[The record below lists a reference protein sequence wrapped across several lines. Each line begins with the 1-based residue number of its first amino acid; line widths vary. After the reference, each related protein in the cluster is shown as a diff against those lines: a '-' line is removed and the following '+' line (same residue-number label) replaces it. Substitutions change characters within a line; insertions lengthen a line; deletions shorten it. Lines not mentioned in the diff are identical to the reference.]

1 MPVRLVSGDRPSP
14 RTCANRAEVAGQGPR
29 ISPRGSPPTRV
40 SKVLAPGTNSPPRRS
55 RVAVDRNSQ
64 RTPPCPSPPPSD
76 GDELSRLTFKHNFA
90 RANPG
95 RLSEFYSVG
104 KRPLGEG
111 SFAQVLKASHKETET
126 QYAVKAINVSKIK
139 DRNRFDAEVHIQQQ
153 LDHPHIVK
161 IFEVFHNRTHIQLVM
176 ELCTG
181 GELFDRI
188 VSEAEGREGHAFDEK
203 GAATYMKQ
211 ILGAIHYL
219 HSQNYVHRDI
229 KPENFLLE
237 NSGRDAPI
245 KVIDF
250 GLAKQFVPGS
260 EKMKTKAGT
269 PYYVAPQ
276 VLQGSY
282 DEKCDVWSCGVI
294 CYILLCGYPPF
305 YGEGDD
311 DILRR
316 VRAGRF
322 DFPKADWCDT
332 SEEAKEFIS
341 LMLTFEPDERPSASV
356 LVNHRWF
363 DILGS
368 KSRGAISKDLG
379 ARLRTF
385 RSVSK
390 LKKLALTLIATRMKD
405 EDIAELKNTFSTL
418 DKDNN
423 GTLTANEIKDGM
435 LRNKV
440 EIPADIDDII
450 ENLDTDGSGHIDYTE
465 FIAAT
470 LTKKEYFVENA
481 MRVAFRTFDLNNDGL
496 ITKSELLQVLGEVG
510 SSGIGFGVADEM
522 IRDADRNGD
531 GAISFEEFREVLAA
545 D

>member
-1 MPVRLVSGDRPSP
+1 
-14 RTCANRAEVAGQGPR
+14 
-29 ISPRGSPPTRV
+29 
-40 SKVLAPGTNSPPRRS
+40 
-55 RVAVDRNSQ
+55 
-64 RTPPCPSPPPSD
+64 
-76 GDELSRLTFKHNFA
+76 
-90 RANPG
+90 
-95 RLSEFYSVG
+95 
-104 KRPLGEG
+104 
-111 SFAQVLKASHKETET
+111 
-126 QYAVKAINVSKIK
+126 
-139 DRNRFDAEVHIQQQ
+139 
-153 LDHPHIVK
+153 
-161 IFEVFHNRTHIQLVM
+161 
-176 ELCTG
+176 
-181 GELFDRI
+181 
-188 VSEAEGREGHAFDEK
+188 
-203 GAATYMKQ
+203 
-211 ILGAIHYL
+211 
-219 HSQNYVHRDI
+219 
-229 KPENFLLE
+229 
-237 NSGRDAPI
+237 
-245 KVIDF
+245 
-250 GLAKQFVPGS
+250 
-260 EKMKTKAGT
+260 
-269 PYYVAPQ
+269 
-276 VLQGSY
+276 
-282 DEKCDVWSCGVI
+282 
-294 CYILLCGYPPF
+294 
-305 YGEGDD
+305 
-311 DILRR
+311 
-316 VRAGRF
+316 
-322 DFPKADWCDT
+322 
-332 SEEAKEFIS
+332 
-341 LMLTFEPDERPSASV
+341 
-356 LVNHRWF
+356 VNHRWF